1 MIIFFIFNNKM
12 EGTSNKEQILDTDR
26 IFDHQDWKTIVVKKN
41 KNPNTKDK
49 IPKKMDDTTQK
60 LLKVES
66 KADNDELKH
75 DKYTK
80 EFRIAM
86 VQKRTKTLN
95 MTQKQ
100 LATRLNMPE
109 KTIKEIE
116 SGRAIYNAKDY
127 NRIKRILKIT

>member
-1 MIIFFIFNNKM
+1 M
-12 EGTSNKEQILDTDR
+12 EGTER

-41 KNPNTKDK
+41 NTDTKDK
-49 IPKKMDDTTQK
+49 PKKKKMDDTTQK
-60 LLKVES
+60 LIKVET
-66 KADNDELKH
+66 KADNDILKH

-80 EFRIAM
+80 EFRLAM
-86 VQKRTKTLN
+86 VKKRTSTLN

-127 NRIKRILKIT
+127 NRIKRTLKIT

>member
-1 MIIFFIFNNKM
+1 M
-12 EGTSNKEQILDTDR
+12 EGTERIFDTEQ
-26 IFDHQDWKTIVVKKN
+26 IFDHQDWKTIVVKNN
-41 KNPNTKDK
+41 KNTDTKDK
-49 IPKKMDDTTQK
+49 PKKKKMDDTTQK
-60 LLKVES
+60 LIKVET
-66 KADNDELKH
+66 KADNDILKH

-80 EFRIAM
+80 EFRLAM
-86 VQKRTKTLN
+86 VKKRTSTLN

>member
-1 MIIFFIFNNKM
+1 M
-12 EGTSNKEQILDTDR
+12 EGNERIFDTER
-26 IFDHQDWKTIVVKKN
+26 IFDHQDWKTIVVKNN
-41 KNPNTKDK
+41 KNTDTKDK
-49 IPKKMDDTTQK
+49 PKKKKMDDTTQK
-60 LLKVES
+60 LIKVET
-66 KADNDELKH
+66 KADNDILKH

-80 EFRIAM
+80 EFRLAM
-86 VQKRTKTLN
+86 VKKRTSTLN

>member
-1 MIIFFIFNNKM
+1 MSD
-12 EGTSNKEQILDTDR
+12 ER
-26 IFDHQDWKTIVVKKN
+26 IFDHQDWKTLIVKTNKK
-41 KNPNTKDK
+41 KDES
-49 IPKKMDDTTQK
+49 KKPSKKLDDTTQK
-60 LLKVES
+60 LMKVEN
-66 KADNDELKH
+66 KADNDIF
-75 DKYTK
+75 TK

-116 SGRAIYNAKDY
+116 SGKAIYNAGHY
-127 NRIKRILKIT
+127 NRIKRVLKIT

>member
-1 MIIFFIFNNKM
+1 M
-12 EGTSNKEQILDTDR
+12 
-26 IFDHQDWKTIVVKKN
+26 VKK
-41 KNPNTKDK
+41 
-49 IPKKMDDTTQK
+49 
-60 LLKVES
+60 
-66 KADNDELKH
+66 
-75 DKYTK
+75 
-80 EFRIAM
+80 
-86 VQKRTKTLN
+86 RTSTLN

>member
-1 MIIFFIFNNKM
+1 MSD
-12 EGTSNKEQILDTDR
+12 ER
-26 IFDHQDWKTIVVKKN
+26 IFDHQDWKTIVVKTN
-41 KNPNTKDK
+41 KKKDVSKKHTKK
-49 IPKKMDDTTQK
+49 LDDTTQK
-60 LLKVES
+60 LMKVEN
-66 KADNDELKH
+66 KADNDILKH
-75 DKYTK
+75 DVYTK

-116 SGRAIYNAKDY
+116 SGKAIYNAGNY
-127 NRIKRILKIT
+127 NKIKRVLKIT

>member
-1 MIIFFIFNNKM
+1 M

-41 KNPNTKDK
+41 KNPDTKDK

-116 SGRAIYNAKDY
+116 SGKAIYNAGHY
-127 NRIKRILKIT
+127 NKIKRVLKIT

>member
-1 MIIFFIFNNKM
+1 M
-12 EGTSNKEQILDTDR
+12 EGNERIFDTER

-41 KNPNTKDK
+41 NTDTKDK
-49 IPKKMDDTTQK
+49 PKKKKMDDTTQK
-60 LLKVES
+60 LIKVET
-66 KADNDELKH
+66 KADNDILKH

-80 EFRIAM
+80 EFRLAM
-86 VQKRTKTLN
+86 VKKRTSTLN

-127 NRIKRILKIT
+127 NKIKRILKIT

>member
-1 MIIFFIFNNKM
+1 M
-12 EGTSNKEQILDTDR
+12 EGTSNTER
-26 IFDHQDWKTIVVKKN
+26 IFDHQDWKTIVIKNN
-41 KNPNTKDK
+41 KNTDTKDK
-49 IPKKMDDTTQK
+49 PKKKKMDDTTQK
-60 LLKVES
+60 LIKVET
-66 KADNDELKH
+66 KADNDILKH

-80 EFRIAM
+80 EFRLAM
-86 VQKRTKTLN
+86 VKKRTSTLN

-116 SGRAIYNAKDY
+116 SGRAIYNANDY